1 MVICCSAM
9 RFSLLINMERDMPKT
24 VRVATL
30 FAMLMLGSPF
40 LKIPTEAIGNEGS
53 LHVMYDRL
61 SGYDVVIETAMAY
74 GQANFSSGEGIMA
87 LLIILFGIAALVQFA
102 GAIAMRGRI
111 VLYTAI
117 FIFAGLFSVLIF
129 MYRNDMLGIVR
140 WGCYGYLAI
149 QVLLIIISGNKKRKS
164 TL

>member
-1 MVICCSAM
+1 
-9 RFSLLINMERDMPKT
+9 MPKT

-40 LKIPTEAIGNEGS
+40 LKIPTEAIGNGA
-53 LHVMYDRL
+53 HMNVMYDRL

-74 GQANFSSGEGIMA
+74 GQPNFSSGESIMA
-87 LLIILFGIAALVQFA
+87 LLIIVFGIAALVQFV
-102 GAIAMRGRI
+102 GAIAMKGRV
-111 VLYTAI
+111 VLYTAV

-129 MYRNDMLGIVR
+129 MYRNDMLDIVR

-149 QVLLIIISGNKKRKS
+149 QALLIIIAGNKRRKS

>member
-1 MVICCSAM
+1 
-9 RFSLLINMERDMPKT
+9 MERYMPKT

-30 FAMLMLGSPF
+30 FAVLMLGGPF
-40 LKIPTEAIGNEGS
+40 LKIPGETIDNGS
-53 LHVMYDRL
+53 HMHVMYDRL

-74 GQANFSSGEGIMA
+74 GQPNFSSGEGIMV
-87 LLIILFGIAALVQFA
+87 LLIIVFGIAALVQFA
-102 GAIAMRGRI
+102 GAMAMKGRI

-129 MYRNDMLGIVR
+129 MYRNDMLYIVR
-140 WGCYGYLAI
+140 WGCYAYLAI
-149 QVLLIIISGNKKRKS
+149 QALLIIIAGNKRPKT